1 MFVAPGERCL
11 PADLALQGY
20 RQKDYFI
27 ATQAPLSHTVDDFWR
42 MVWEW
47 RCHSIVMLTELK
59 EREQVQYRRSS
70 RSAGPRVEPQLLLC
84 YVIAFILSPGFL
96 PCVYVCVC
104 VVCVEFFLPF
114 FFVSGCKIT
123 KEYCNIKQHSCSSNW
138 VSISPS

>member
-11 PADLALQGY
+11 PAHLALQGY

-70 RSAGPRVEPQLLLC
+70 RSAGPSVEQQLLLC
-84 YVIAFILSPGFL
+84 YVIAFILGRCFVLS
-96 PCVYVCVC
+96 VCLC
-104 VVCVEFFLPF
+104 QILLNLFCR
-114 FFVSGCKIT
+114 C
-123 KEYCNIKQHSCSSNW
+123 CC
-138 VSISPS
+138 